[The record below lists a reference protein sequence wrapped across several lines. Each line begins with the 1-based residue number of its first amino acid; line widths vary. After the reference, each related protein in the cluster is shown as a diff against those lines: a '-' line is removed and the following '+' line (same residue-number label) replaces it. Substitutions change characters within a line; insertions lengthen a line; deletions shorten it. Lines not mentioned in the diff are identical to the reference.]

1 MQAAGSSAR
10 SDILGGA
17 GWVVFGLLV
26 VGESL
31 RMDRFQAMGASIYT
45 MPGFVPGII
54 GCLLVVLGLCLAW
67 RGWRRQ
73 SGQRTTDS
81 ATDPLINRRL
91 AVALPLMVIYAAA
104 LFGRAPFWLAT
115 GLFVAAFTWAFA
127 DEFARPARRVAVAVA
142 SGVLT
147 TAVVIFFF
155 QEVFL
160 VRLP

>member
-1 MQAAGSSAR
+1 MQQAGSSAR

-26 VGESL
+26 LGESL
-31 RMDRFQAMGASIYT
+31 RMDRFQAMGASLYT

-54 GCLLVVLGLCLAW
+54 GSLLVLLGLCLAW

-73 SGQRTTDS
+73 AGERRVDGT
-81 ATDPLINRRL
+81 ADPLINRRL

-104 LFGRAPFWLAT
+104 LFGRVPFWLAT
-115 GLFVAAFTWAFA
+115 ALFVAAFTWAFA
-127 DEFARPARRVAVAVA
+127 HESSQPMRRLGAAVA
-142 SGVLT
+142 SGVVT